1 MNIIKLFFVFI
12 FFSILTVLTQIGGV
26 VLLIS
31 FLTFRFIEKKITK
44 HWTRISAKVVSF
56 VLIYLLFVFAFVPMI
71 AKPFGR
77 VPLPVF
83 QDHYLKPANI
93 WTCLLNRNYVKPQLK
108 EIALQVAM
116 DMNTKFPG
124 VTVNYLDANFPFID
138 RFPLFPHL
146 SHNDGKKLDISF
158 QYNDHLNQI
167 TNEVPSWIGYGIC
180 EEPKEGEADTPALCD
195 QQGYWQYNLLHDI
208 LSNDYDTAF
217 AFDAIRTK
225 QLINLFTERSEV
237 GIVFIEPH
245 LKTRLGLKSNKVRF
259 HGCHA
264 VRHDDHFH
272 VQLNNDH

>member
-1 MNIIKLFFVFI
+1 MRVIKLFLVFI
-12 FFSILTVLTQIGGV
+12 LFSILTILTQIGGV

-31 FLTFRFIEKKITK
+31 LLTFGFIEKQITTR
-44 HWTRISAKVVSF
+44 WMRISAKVVSF
-56 VLIYLLFVFAFVPMI
+56 ILIYLLFVFAFVPWA

-108 EIALQVAM
+108 EIALQVAI
-116 DMNTKFPG
+116 DMNKKFPG
-124 VTVNYLDANFPFID
+124 VNVNYLDANFPFID
-138 RFPLFPHL
+138 KFPLFPHL

-158 QYNDHLNQI
+158 QYNDRQNHM

-180 EEPKEGEADTPALCD
+180 EEPKASEVDTPALCD

-208 LSNDYDTAF
+208 LSNGHENAF
-217 AFDAIRTK
+217 AFNVFRTK
-225 QLINLFTERSEV
+225 ELIGQFVDRSEV
-237 GIVFIEPH
+237 SVVFLEPH
-245 LKTRLGLKSNKVRF
+245 LKARLGLNSNKVRF

-272 VQLNNDH
+272 VQLK